1 MENRFLN
8 PTKPEE
14 IVQELF
20 NHNLEIVN
28 EFYKYFSKE
37 ILEFA
42 ELFAAAYKKYL
53 ELDRLLIG
61 TENKQKAYTEGFA
74 YLIFDN
80 LLVSEKL
87 FILGYQTPSGNLM
100 RQAIESVALAILC
113 SSNNEIEIRTRKDK
127 IKHINFFEE
136 FVEGKSEAK
145 SHKAIE
151 YLEMNFKKLEVRK
164 DAIDILKKSRS
175 FFHQYSHPTLLSLAT
190 TVSFEAPGKMF
201 IGGGFDFGKI
211 KEYEK
216 ELKHRINFCRI
227 LPNIIE
233 GLITKISKLP

>member
-1 MENRFLN
+1 MNEHHLN

-14 IVQELF
+14 IVRELF
-20 NHNLEIVN
+20 NDNSGIIN
-28 EFYKYFSKE
+28 EFSKYFSKE

-42 ELFAAAYKKYL
+42 ELFSVAYKKYL

-61 TENKQKAYTEGFA
+61 TENIQKAYTEGFA
-74 YLIFDN
+74 YLIYDN
-80 LLVSEKL
+80 LLTSVKL

-113 SSNNEIEIRTRKDK
+113 SSKDEIEIKTRQNK
-127 IKHINFFEE
+127 IKRINFFEK
-136 FVEGKSEAK
+136 FIKNKSEAK

-151 YLEMNFKKLEVRK
+151 YLELNFNKLSVKK

-175 FFHQYSHPTLLSLAT
+175 FFHNYSHPSQLSLSTTISFAT
-190 TVSFEAPGKMF
+190 PGKMF
-201 IGGGFDFGKI
+201 IGGCFDIGKME
-211 KEYEK
+211 EYKK
-216 ELKHRINFCRI
+216 ELHHRINFCRI

-233 GLITKISKLP
+233 GLIVKINKLP